1 MLDPPVSGQAE
12 VPHSQGPE
20 GAPKPSKLGPED
32 ASTIVGGESTVGL
45 LPAGGRI
52 VAKGV
57 EVPHTKGWA
66 PWPTGLHATEE
77 EKRKKEEEK
86 KKEEEQKKKEEERRT
101 EEEDGGGGEGCER
114 GSIPTVRIARGR
126 GA

>member
-1 MLDPPVSGQAE
+1 M
-12 VPHSQGPE
+12 
-20 GAPKPSKLGPED
+20 
-32 ASTIVGGESTVGL
+32 GL

-101 EEEDGGGGEGCER
+101 EEGEDRCGNRVASPPHGSHVEGALDP
-114 GSIPTVRIARGR
+114 GP
-126 GA
+126 